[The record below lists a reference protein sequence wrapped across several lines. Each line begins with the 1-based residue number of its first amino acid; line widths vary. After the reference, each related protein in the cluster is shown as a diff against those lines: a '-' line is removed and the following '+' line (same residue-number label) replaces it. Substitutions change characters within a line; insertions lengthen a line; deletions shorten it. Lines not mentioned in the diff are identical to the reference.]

1 MTVCPVTIKH
11 EKLIL
16 RGRCFNDLRL
26 FSSDA
31 FILSYSKNR
40 PHSRITSAIGD
51 LKVCLTSGSPTTH
64 SESSATST
72 NRAFLVNVRVAESPT
87 NSWPPH
93 GHAAVTSINLDKI
106 HYRVMNSLGAE
117 QRSRYN
123 FPSQT
128 EGS

>member
-40 PHSRITSAIGD
+40 PPASGYFPPPTAGEAITQRHSPGR
-51 LKVCLTSGSPTTH
+51 SGLPC
-64 SESSATST
+64 
-72 NRAFLVNVRVAESPT
+72 
-87 NSWPPH
+87 
-93 GHAAVTSINLDKI
+93 
-106 HYRVMNSLGAE
+106 Y
-117 QRSRYN
+117 
-123 FPSQT
+123 
-128 EGS
+128 